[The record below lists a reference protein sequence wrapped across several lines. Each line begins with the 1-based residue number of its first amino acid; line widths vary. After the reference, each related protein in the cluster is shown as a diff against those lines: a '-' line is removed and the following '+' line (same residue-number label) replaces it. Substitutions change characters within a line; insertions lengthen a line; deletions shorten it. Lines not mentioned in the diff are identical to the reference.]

1 MNAGEIIPRPVVSG
15 VNPLPGNRASAQR
28 PATRSGQI
36 RGLVAALQG
45 IVAPAVPEW
54 LRRGHPEEPLRL
66 AAMRILL
73 RLVVIRRAEA
83 AGLLPG
89 DDPLYG
95 TSYSLLGLYR
105 RLAAGR
111 QTEGARLAGR
121 GYAWARLQALFHL
134 VWGGS
139 VHPALPIRAYG
150 GELFEPGTDP
160 GHDLV
165 LVALAVLREH
175 GPDDASVLA
184 VLERLADCERIA
196 GGADVPAAR
205 LIGTLYEELLEW
217 RLDLRPGLPTPVSD
231 RSRRKGTGSF
241 YTPPELARELVKSTL
256 DPLLTDAGGCLYP
269 PETLLSL
276 KVCDPAMGSGT
287 FLSAALEVL
296 SDALA
301 RSLHEHGRLRPA
313 HTGPG
318 RSAATVADLGNGIRL
333 ELPGTAGDPLH
344 EEALRGRVRR
354 LVVESC
360 LWGVD
365 LDPVAVELSR
375 TALWLETLDRRL
387 PLTFLDHKLVPGDA
401 LVGCRLSDLPVYPLS
416 AWRLDPSAPRI
427 NAEARGV
434 LLDQT
439 SPPLPLPGTERPE
452 MVRRRLSTCLGELK
466 AIPIEFP
473 DRKRQSYRTR
483 VLSDGHALELKGQ
496 MDRWCALWFTKGLP
510 GPNRPGP
517 RAWLRD
523 PSAGLEEA
531 ARTAGRLRFLHWEL
545 TFPDVFEGDTPG
557 FDALIGNPP
566 WEVLRSRPDQAML
579 SRWFSGRACPGG
591 PLDARFR
598 ALAAEGGTPPGSAT
612 AAPFL
617 HQGQGDFNTYRLFL
631 EQAWHLTRPGGRL
644 GFLVPGGLASDRG
657 AAPLRRLFL
666 DEGNWEQLTSFDN
679 RNRLFPV
686 DSRLKF
692 CAVVVCKGGS
702 TMKVCASFGNEGAR
716 PSPGAPWSREL
727 LERHS
732 ADLAFPELAGADE
745 MALFSR
751 LHVDTVPLACW
762 RPSSGPPTY
771 TRELDAGNSGGK
783 FGLTAEWV
791 SRGAEV
797 LGNDPGVDRGPNA
810 VRLLSADPDEASN
823 EKAALESPV
832 VPGLWGHEGMLLL
845 PVVHGALVQSYAISG
860 CDGSGEFLPRDLVPA
875 AEVRKGGPRGLKVAV
890 RRVTNATNTR
900 TLIAAL
906 VPDLPCTDKAA
917 VLTLPE
923 VLDMLVLVALLN
935 SFVLDFTAR
944 RICAGTNLDRHH
956 LMRLPMPRTDGCT
969 RGKRSG
975 EALCKL
981 AVLALRLGACHPLFT
996 PLWLHCLERMPE
1008 LAERPWRSWW
1018 AVTPAARTALKVEAD
1033 LLVAA
1038 ALGLTPDD
1046 MGRILAD
1053 CGHPQERLAEAS
1065 FCSTLPRRG
1074 FWRVD
1079 RDRPPEVRHTELV
1092 RTLYHAP
1099 SGHSAH
1105 DWEELLMPHLGPILA
1120 PWQVGLDAD
1129 HDWELCRRI
1138 AKRLK
1143 GLGFCLLPER
1153 RGLL

>member
-1 MNAGEIIPRPVVSG
+1 MSAGEIIPRSAVSG
-15 VNPLPGNRASAQR
+15 AEPLPGNRASVSR

-36 RGLVAALQG
+36 HGMVAALQG
-45 IVAPAVPEW
+45 IVTPAVPEW
-54 LRRGHPEEPLRL
+54 LRRGLPEEPLRL

-89 DDPLYG
+89 DDPLYR
-95 TSYSLLGLYR
+95 TSYSLSGLYR

-111 QTEGARLAGR
+111 LTEGARLAGR
-121 GYAWARLQALFHL
+121 GYAWARLQSLFHL

-139 VHPALPIRAYG
+139 VHPALPVRAYG
-150 GELFEPGTDP
+150 GELFEPGTDS
-160 GHDLV
+160 GDDLV

-184 VLERLADCERIA
+184 VLERLADCEHMA

-217 RLDLRPGLPTPVSD
+217 QLDLAPGLPTPVSD

-241 YTPPELARELVKSTL
+241 YTPPELARDLVKNTL
-256 DPLLTDAGGCLYP
+256 SPLLTDARGCLHP
-269 PETLLSL
+269 PEILLSL
-276 KVCDPAMGSGT
+276 KVCDPAMGSGS
-287 FLSAALEVL
+287 FLSAALDVL

-301 RSLHEHGRLRPA
+301 RSLHEHGRVRPA

-318 RSAATVADLGNGIRL
+318 KSAATVADLGNGIWL

-387 PLTFLDHKLVPGDA
+387 PLTFLDHKLVLGDA

-416 AWRLDPSAPRI
+416 AWRLEPSAPRI
-427 NAEARGV
+427 NAEARMV
-434 LLDQT
+434 LLDHT

-452 MVRRRLSTCLGELK
+452 TVCRRLSTCLGELK

-483 VLSDGHALELKGQ
+483 VLSDGQALALKGQ
-496 MDRWCALWFTKGLP
+496 MDRWCALWFTKGPP
-510 GPNRPGP
+510 GPARPGP
-517 RAWLRD
+517 RTWHRD
-523 PSAGLEEA
+523 PAAGLA
-531 ARTAGRLRFLHWEL
+531 AAAQMAGRLRFLHWEL
-545 TFPDVFEGDTPG
+545 TFPDVFEGEAPG

-598 ALAAEGGTPPGSAT
+598 ALGAAGEDPSGAAI

-617 HQGQGDFNTYRLFL
+617 HQGQGDHNTYRLFL
-631 EQAWHLTRPGGRL
+631 EQAWHLTRRGGRL
-644 GFLVPGGLASDRG
+644 GFLVPGGIASDRG

-666 DEGNWEQLTSFDN
+666 DEGSWERLTSFDN
-679 RNRLFPV
+679 RKRLFPV

-692 CAVVVCKGGS
+692 CAVVVRKGGS
-702 TMKVCASFGNEGAR
+702 TKQVCASFGNEGAI
-716 PSPGAPWSREL
+716 PSPGTPWSREL

-732 ADLAFPELAGADE
+732 VDLAFPELADAGE
-745 MALFSR
+745 MALFSK
-751 LHVDTVPLACW
+751 LHEDTVPLARWC
-762 RPSSGPPTY
+762 PSSSPPAY
-771 TRELDAGNSGGK
+771 SRELDAGNAGGR
-783 FGLTAEWV
+783 FGSLAQWI
-791 SRGAEV
+791 SRGAEAV
-797 LGNDPGVDRGPNA
+797 GIDPGTEREPNA
-810 VRLLSADPDEASN
+810 VRLRSADPHQASN
-823 EKAALESPV
+823 GNAAAENTL
-832 VPGLWGHEGMLLL
+832 VPGLWGHEGRLLL
-845 PVVHGALVQSYAISG
+845 PVVHGALVQSYAILGCSG
-860 CDGSGEFLPRDLVPA
+860 GEEFLPRDLVPA
-875 AEVRKGGPRGLKVAV
+875 AEVRKGRPRGLKVAV

-917 VLTLPE
+917 VLMLPE

-935 SFVLDFTAR
+935 SFALDFVAR

-956 LMRLPMPRTDGCT
+956 LMRLPMPGTDG
-969 RGKRSG
+969 RLSPRLG
-975 EALCKL
+975 L
-981 AVLALRLGACHPLFT
+981 AVRSLRLGACHPLFA
-996 PLWLHCLERMPE
+996 PLWLHCLERIPE
-1008 LAERPWRSWW
+1008 LAERPWRGWW

-1033 LLVAA
+1033 LLAA
-1038 ALGLTPDD
+1038 AAYGLTPQDLD
-1046 MGRILAD
+1046 LLLSD
-1053 CGHPQERLAEAS
+1053 CRHPAERLSVPATAA
-1065 FCSTLPRRG
+1065 TLPRRG

-1079 RDRPPEVRHTELV
+1079 RDRPPDVRHTELV
-1092 RTLYHAP
+1092 RTFAR
-1099 SGHSAH
+1099 SGLPTRG
-1105 DWEELLMPHLGPILA
+1105 WEDSLTAHLGPLLA
-1120 PWQVGLDAD
+1120 PWQEGLDATD
-1129 HDWELCRRI
+1129 DWESCRRI
-1138 AKRLK
+1138 ARRLHE
-1143 GLGFCLLPER
+1143 LGFRVLPER